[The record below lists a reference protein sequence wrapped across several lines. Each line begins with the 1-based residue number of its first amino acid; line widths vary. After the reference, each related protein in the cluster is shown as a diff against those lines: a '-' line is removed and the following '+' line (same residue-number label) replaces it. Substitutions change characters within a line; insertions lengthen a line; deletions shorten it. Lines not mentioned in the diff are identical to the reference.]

1 LTLADVKSV
10 TVTVTGGITNPLT
23 VPLVGN
29 SSVPP
34 TQYSALISDLPIGCN
49 YVFTASA
56 YAPTARP
63 CSQGAVSG
71 QTITKN
77 QTANIVID
85 MNQRAPAVGIYDEA
99 PVIDGLTSTASCVSK
114 NDTVVIK
121 ASAHDPD
128 LGDTAHMIWAWTV
141 DNTCGTL
148 STPPV
153 NVAGSDNGLPIPPA
167 TTPATVYT
175 DGTSTVT
182 FTATSS
188 SASCQV
194 NLSIAD
200 ARQPAVLMTT
210 GSVTISIGDSCAFG
224 NAKITAIPNTC
235 PVVANVT
242 ASVVP
247 VQNTPS
253 YVPMVVGQSTFVS
266 VSATDADGDT
276 LLYSWSSPDC
286 AGGTPTTTYGNWNDS
301 TAKAG
306 TWFLLTSAPPSGTC
320 TFLVHVSDGTFA
332 DGKAKCDIVNHL
344 SLPVKGA
351 GDVVQGNPVFGF
363 DYMSTNTVNDGDSVK
378 LEIVAPNTGCPAP
391 GYTLT
396 WNPAGTALTTL
407 DPPFTT
413 GITLTAAAGAGA
425 NGETVT
431 VTATC
436 PSSGVQTVH
445 SFALIG
451 KTAVCNG
458 AADGTDCTSTA
469 QLTDKCVTAAKCAT
483 GQCVAQTS
491 VTCPASTVACQ
502 DNVCGHTTDGQCHL
516 QNSSDGTGCSDGLA
530 CTTGDKCAVVGTVS
544 VCGGTAVSC
553 TPTGNPCMVNACTEP
568 NGSCVAAAAP
578 NGTICDD
585 HNGCTGASN
594 GTVDTCTAGT
604 CGGPA
609 VVCSPS
615 NYVCTSL
622 TDTTHSCAGA
632 ICMSPSFSRST
643 NTTAPV
649 VGMALGT
656 DGNPWVMGT
665 LFASFP
671 LNLGSGVV
679 TSTGGADIYLAKL
692 DSTGTATQTLTFGE
706 TGTGANDQLPAG
718 VAVASQGNIGVIG
731 VYTAEIDFDLING
744 PTTLGVDYVTTSTAG
759 TAFYAVLDSTG
770 TPLKAHNVDVG
781 GGAIAAI
788 GSNPSQS
795 AFVIC
800 GQADKV
806 VTQNTGNPNPGG
818 AAKNA
823 LGLLTTPSSWVTG
836 NGMDIVVAK
845 INGDGTVAWGKQ
857 IGGAGNQLCESATI
871 DGNGDVIIAG
881 KYDGTLNFGAGALPA
896 PAAGAGFI
904 YVAKL
909 HGSAGTGY
917 AAGDL
922 MVAKGWGTAGRSD
935 ANAVTVDGNN
945 NILLAGSISGAVDFG
960 NDSNSVDVSI
970 PYLGLTDAY
979 VAKFTTA
986 LVPVWAKAYGDAAHD
1001 QSANGVAADSNGNV
1015 IFGGTYSGSLGALG
1029 LSSASATSP
1038 DGFAAELSS
1047 DGKTLDCAQT
1057 YGDAA
1062 GTQGVLTLA
1071 VSRTTNKAFLAGSFS
1086 SSIQFSPLATMTTPG
1101 AGTAYGYIAGLT
1113 TP

>member
-1 LTLADVKSV
+1 
-10 TVTVTGGITNPLT
+10 
-23 VPLVGN
+23 
-29 SSVPP
+29 
-34 TQYSALISDLPIGCN
+34 LISDLPIGSN

-56 YAPTARP
+56 YAADGTTVLY
-63 CSQGAVSG
+63 QGSVSG
-71 QTITKN
+71 QSITKS

-85 MNQRAPAVGIYDEA
+85 MNQLAPAVGLENEA
-99 PVIDGLTSTASCVSK
+99 PVIAGLTETASCVSMG
-114 NDTVVIK
+114 DTVTIK
-121 ASAHDPD
+121 ATAYDPD
-128 LGDTAHMIWAWTV
+128 AGDTAGMGWNWTV
-141 DNTCGTL
+141 DATCGTL
-148 STPPV
+148 SAPV
-153 NVAGSDNGLPIPPA
+153 NVAGTSQASP
-167 TTPATVYT
+167 
-175 DGTSTVT
+175 GTSTVV

-188 SASCQV
+188 SANCQV
-194 NLSIAD
+194 NLTIAD
-200 ARQPAVLMTT
+200 ARMPAVLMTT
-210 GSVTISIGDSCAFG
+210 GSVTISIGNACAFG

-235 PVVANVT
+235 PVVANVG
-242 ASVVP
+242 ASVVS
-247 VQNTPS
+247 PS
-253 YVPMVVGQSTFVS
+253 FVPMVVGQSTLLS
-266 VSATDADGDT
+266 VSATDADNDT
-276 LLYSWSSPDC
+276 LLYSWSTTDC
-286 AGGTPTTTYGNWNDS
+286 GTFGNFNSAPGLPTM
-301 TAKAG
+301 
-306 TWFLLTSAPPSGTC
+306 WFLLTSAPPSGTC

-344 SLPVKGA
+344 SLPVQGA
-351 GDVVQGNPVFGF
+351 GGVVQANPVFGF

-436 PSSGVQTVH
+436 PSSGVSTVH

-483 GQCVAQTS
+483 GLCVAQTS
-491 VTCPASTVACQ
+491 ITCPASTVACQ
-502 DNVCGHTTDGQCHL
+502 DNVCGHTTDGLCHL
-516 QNSSDGTGCSDGLA
+516 ANSSDGSGCSDGLA
-530 CTTGDKCAVVGTVS
+530 CTTGDKCAAG
-544 VCGGTAVSC
+544 VCGGTAATCSQ
-553 TPTGNPCMVNACTEP
+553 TGVDQCKVNACVEP
-568 NGSCVAAAAP
+568 S
-578 NGTICDD
+578 GTCALANKTDGTVCDD

-594 GTVDTCTAGT
+594 GTIDTCTTGV
-604 CGGPA
+604 CGGAA

-615 NYVCTSL
+615 TDVCTSL